1 MQATLPMPMTLP
13 SSRRA
18 RSRVVL
24 RNQGIHGRRQP
35 RARARRGVKVSR
47 LHARDVVSGMD
58 YYLALLLSKHT
69 AARLKCIVQVSM
81 VASVSKQ

>member
-1 MQATLPMPMTLP
+1 MAAGSLV
-13 SSRRA
+13 RV
-18 RSRVVL
+18 RVVASKF
-24 RNQGIHGRRQP
+24 HGCMP
-35 RARARRGVKVSR
+35 VI
-47 LHARDVVSGMD
+47 VVSGMD